1 MHVPRASLLRRLAIA
16 TRVGTIAAALLVGGS
31 RPALA
36 ADEPPTEW
44 DGLARVQSKRVG
56 LLYLRPG
63 ASLSAYKRVNL
74 DPAQVAFAKN
84 WDPNRDATTLSQRMS
99 KADIDAIKADL
110 ATEFRKV
117 FQSRLAKGGYVL
129 TDENGE
135 DVLRVTPAI
144 VDLYVNAPARSS
156 SSRSRSYV
164 ADSGRMTLVAE
175 LRDSVTGQLIARAVD
190 KQESR
195 ENFQVSS
202 RVSNSGDA
210 IEILTRWADA
220 LRKGLDDAREQ
231 PAAK

>member
-1 MHVPRASLLRRLAIA
+1 MPSATLPRRSAFAA
-16 TRVGTIAAALLVGGS
+16 VAALIGATLLGGL
-31 RPALA
+31 RPSVA
-36 ADEPPTEW
+36 ADPSSTEW
-44 DGLARVQSKRVG
+44 DGLAQVPSKRVG
-56 LLYLRPG
+56 LLYVRPG
-63 ASLSAYKRVNL
+63 ASLSVYKRVRL

-99 KADIDAIKADL
+99 KADIEAIKTDL

-117 FQSRLAKGGYVL
+117 FQSHLVKGGYVL
-129 TDENGE
+129 VDENGE

-144 VDLYVNAPARSS
+144 VDLYVNAPDGRSA
-156 SSRSRSYV
+156 SRSRTYV

-175 LRDSVTGQLIARAVD
+175 LRDSVTGQLIARVVD